1 MPPGFN
7 RSRSQKCL
15 WALAWP
21 SPPAPLPG
29 GLGEPGFFQSPS
41 PKLGEGFKVRAKLRA
56 IKKGCGLLILAVG
69 AVVMSWPQA
78 ALGQSIEP
86 TQILDSRPLDAA
98 SDDTSGE
105 WGDPL
110 PADSETAD
118 PESANPESTDPA
130 IESESSP
137 TVEASDPVYLRP
149 SEACPAEYETLVAT
163 LLRDLPQYANL
174 VVARSF
180 RPSMVNP
187 ATEVNR
193 PATPPTP
200 SPVGTMLIAS
210 QPDFEPI
217 DLSERAFGTG
227 VNSDSDLRQVF
238 FTTLER
244 QYLSNQVVSLQQ
256 FHWLFLVQAEDGWRS
271 VLLYSSLGGDPA
283 RDVADQRLT
292 PPQES
297 SQGVVGQAVRLWL
310 RDCRAGAVFP
320 SALPNR

>member
-7 RSRSQKCL
+7 RRRSQKCL
-15 WALAWP
+15 LALAWP

-29 GLGEPGFFQSPS
+29 GKGEPEFFQSPS

-56 IKKGCGLLILAVG
+56 IKKDCGLLILAVG

-86 TQILDSRPLDAA
+86 TQILDSRPLDDA
-98 SDDTSGE
+98 SDDIRVE
-105 WGDPL
+105 WGNPL

-118 PESANPESTDPA
+118 PESAHPEPTDSTVDAEPA
-130 IESESSP
+130 P
-137 TVEASDPVYLRP
+137 TAEASDPVYLRP

-174 VVARSF
+174 VAARGF
-180 RPSMVNP
+180 RPSMVHS
-187 ATEVNR
+187 ATEANR
-193 PATPPTP
+193 LATPPTP
-200 SPVGTMLIAS
+200 SPVGTMLVAS
-210 QPDFEPI
+210 QPDFKPI
-217 DLSERAFGTG
+217 DLSERAFGAG
-227 VNSDSDLRQVF
+227 VNSDSGLRQVF

-256 FHWLFLVQAEDGWRS
+256 FHWLFLAQAEDGWHS
-271 VLLYSSLGGDPA
+271 VLLYSSVGGNPA
-283 RDVADQRLT
+283 RDLANQRLT

-310 RDCRAGAVFP
+310 RDCRAGAVVP
-320 SALPNR
+320 ESSPN